1 MPLCKTGMWLKTKD
15 EADNTAITAWVS
27 AGRSVAELHRFCV
40 RDGFDGKLTNF
51 KAHCRSNCSCNS

>member
-15 EADNTAITAWVS
+15 EADNTAITDWVS

-40 RDGFDGKLTNF
+40 RDGFDGKLTTM
-51 KAHCRSNCSCNS
+51 KEHVRGRCSCA